1 MSENKD
7 SWYELKIT
15 CQQSITNTKTQPLQ
29 VAINALELAGYSV
42 FWNEVNV
49 VQVETEETR

>member
-1 MSENKD
+1 MSDNKD
-7 SWYELKIT
+7 NWYELKIT

-42 FWNEVNV
+42 FWNEVSV
-49 VQVETEETR
+49 VSIDKETE

>member
-7 SWYELKIT
+7 NWYELKIT

-29 VAINALELAGYSV
+29 VAIHALELAGYSV
-42 FWNEVNV
+42 FWNEVSV
-49 VQVETEETR
+49 VSVEKETH